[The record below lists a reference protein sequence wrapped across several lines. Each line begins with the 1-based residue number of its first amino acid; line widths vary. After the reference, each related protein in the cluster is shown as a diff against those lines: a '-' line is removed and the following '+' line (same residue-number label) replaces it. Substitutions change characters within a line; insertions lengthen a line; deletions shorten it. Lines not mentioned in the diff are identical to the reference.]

1 MEDSPNMLLN
11 MELKAPS
18 KKYWIDRYDY
28 DLAAQKVVEL
38 IYKYDIE
45 LKVMI
50 SSFRNYQL

>member
-1 MEDSPNMLLN
+1 MLLN